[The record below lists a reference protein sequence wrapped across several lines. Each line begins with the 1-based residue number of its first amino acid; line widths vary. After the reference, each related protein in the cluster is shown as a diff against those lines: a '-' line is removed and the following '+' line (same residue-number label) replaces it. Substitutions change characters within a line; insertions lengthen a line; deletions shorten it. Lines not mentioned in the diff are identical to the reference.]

1 MPWMHLKTM
10 CVHCVGEQFDGIG
23 VTVISQ
29 NISGR
34 RLWQRVSVYFI
45 DGSVNAQ
52 FDRDSILTSFV
63 MSSPP
68 HVARPCFA
76 KICTVPGSCERA
88 IPVLA
93 GPVCSRGIQY
103 VPRWAAVRML
113 WMDMY
118 DSVPVPASFQ
128 KCPKEVRESVF
139 CLQLPHAVPPS
150 CNNLTQF
157 FFLSV

>member
-29 NISGR
+29 NM
-34 RLWQRVSVYFI
+34 SVAEGCDKGYLCI
-45 DGSVNAQ
+45 LLMGAWMQCDC
-52 FDRDSILTSFV
+52 DSIPTSFV

-68 HVARPCFA
+68 HVAQPCFA
-76 KICTVPGSCERA
+76 KICTVPGSCKHA

-93 GPVCSRGIQY
+93 GPACSPGIQY

-128 KCPKEVRESVF
+128 KCPEEVCESVF

-157 FFLSV
+157 